1 MQFQSKNSLLRSFI
15 SGFKGLGHVLHERNF
30 FIQFCLGI
38 IAVFLG
44 LILRITVDDW
54 IVLLL
59 LIGLVLGSE
68 MINTSLEYLL
78 DLLIPQF
85 HLVVGKIK
93 NTMAGAVLL
102 FSLTALVVGFLIFMR
117 ALLKLIV

>member
-1 MQFQSKNSLLRSFI
+1 M
-15 SGFKGLGHVLHERNF
+15 
-30 FIQFCLGI
+30 
-38 IAVFLG
+38 FLG